1 MEEDMHGG
9 RGPEEVLVLA
19 LQGRGHLG
27 SAGMKCTIPLWRT
40 LSSNKRH
47 LALSMLW
54 CSWTVRQSRVV

>member
-27 SAGMKCTIPLWRT
+27 SAGMKCTIPLNVAYT
-40 LSSNKRH
+40 EFEQ
-47 LALSMLW
+47 
-54 CSWTVRQSRVV
+54 TPSRVVHALV